1 MCVNKDAVVL
11 VIDDCKDN
19 LFLMELVLA
28 NGGYKVVTACNGKE
42 GITKATELS
51 PSLIVLDMM
60 MPDMSGAEVIKR
72 MKASRKLAEIPIILC
87 TANRRILKKDI
98 KGIVDICYKPFDI
111 DDMITRVN
119 SSLKCCQDNH
129 SPSALADR
137 SQTNPISKP
146 QQWQSV
152 SKAWSFALNPLIHQ
166 EVLVFQV

>member
-28 NGGYKVVTACNGKE
+28 NDGYKVVTACNGKE
-42 GITKATELS
+42 GVTKATELI

-60 MPDMSGAEVIKR
+60 MPDMSGAEVIEHI
-72 MKASRKLAEIPIILC
+72 KASGKLAEIPIILC
-87 TANRRILKKDI
+87 TANKRILKEEI

-119 SSLKCCQDNH
+119 SFLECCQDRHN
-129 SPSALADR
+129 PTALIDS
-137 SQTNPISKP
+137 SQTYFRQTSAVAI
-146 QQWQSV
+146 
-152 SKAWSFALNPLIHQ
+152 
-166 EVLVFQV
+166 